1 MYKFRAKSNIVLS
14 VLSLLALLALIAV
27 ENGKIDVKQNWYDEK
42 LEAARLSQTAADC
55 LKNYRL
61 ENGVFIDAINDPN
74 QTALIGQEYTL
85 VTTDRG
91 YIDAK
96 LSSTNPNFAALI
108 VQFLKEA
115 GVEEKDNV
123 AVALTGS
130 FPGLNIAVMAAIE
143 TLNLKPIIITSVGSS
158 NFGANDPYFTW
169 LDMEKVLYESNVF
182 RHKSVAASIG
192 GGFDEGRGLSP
203 QGRDLIIQAIERNK
217 IDFIREKHLEKS
229 ITRRMEIY
237 EEHSKGRPIKAFINV
252 GGGIAS
258 LGNTVNGQLIP
269 PGLNE
274 NLPVRNFP
282 VRGVIIEMGK
292 AEIPIIHIMNIKQ
305 LLAKYGLPYSPV
317 PMPEPGEGGIFV
329 HRQYNLIITA
339 IATLFLVIVI
349 VLVYLSEQKFHR
361 LGTDLVPI
369 QKANRA
375 EKDDTENIHDL

>member
-339 IATLFLVIVI
+339 IATLFLIVVI

>member
-27 ENGKIDVKQNWYDEK
+27 ENGKIDVKQKWYDEK
-42 LEAARLSQTAADC
+42 LDAARLAQTAADC

-143 TLNLKPIIITSVGSS
+143 TLKLKPIIITSVGSS

-217 IDFIREKHLEKS
+217 IDFIHEKHLEKS

-237 EEHSKGRPIKAFINV
+237 EENSKGQPIKAFINV

-292 AEIPIIHIMNIKQ
+292 AEIPVIHIMNIKQ

-329 HRQYNLIITA
+329 HREYNLIITG
-339 IATLFLVIVI
+339 IATLFLIIVI